1 MTSFQGAVSVV
12 TGGGGGIGRACA
24 LAFASSGSDV
34 VVADV
39 DGAAATSVAKE
50 IEALGPRALALTTDV
65 GSQADVEKLVD
76 DAIAW
81 QGHVDVYL
89 SNAGIGVGGPPH
101 LIPVEDW
108 DLALRVNLWASIW
121 AMRGIVPHMLER
133 GSGHIVF
140 MSSPAGLWGVP
151 MLSPYVTTKFAMNGY
166 AESLA
171 VFLKGKGVD
180 VSIAM
185 PGPPLATNIIRTA
198 RVTYDEGDVP
208 DDEMRETADAA
219 WNRIA
224 VPPEDLA
231 KVVAKGIEDGSFYI
245 FHSPQTPVSASE
257 RFKDLDGWLAAM
269 SAVLESDGH
278 GTDPLVSSR
287 KTAAKLA

>member
-1 MTSFQGAVSVV
+1 MTTFRDAVSVV

-24 LAFASSGSDV
+24 LAFAAAGSDV
-34 VVADV
+34 VVADI
-39 DGAAATSVAKE
+39 DGDAAASVAKE
-50 IEALGPRALALTTDV
+50 IEARGGRALAVTTDV
-65 GSQADVEKLVD
+65 GAQDDVERLVQR
-76 DAIAW
+76 AIAW

-140 MSSPAGLWGVP
+140 ISSPAGLWGVP
-151 MLSPYVTTKFAMNGY
+151 MLSPYVTSKFALNGY

-185 PGPPLATNIIRTA
+185 PGPPLATDIIRSA
-198 RVTYDEGDVP
+198 RVTYDEGDVS
-208 DDEMRETADAA
+208 DDEMRTTADAA
-219 WNRIA
+219 WSRIA
-224 VPPEDLA
+224 VPPGDLA
-231 KVVAKGIEDGSFYI
+231 EVVTKGIEDGSFYI
-245 FHSPQTPVSASE
+245 FHSPQTATQASE
-257 RFKDLDGWLAAM
+257 RFQNLDGWLAVM
-269 SAVLESDGH
+269 SSVVESDGH

-287 KTAAKLA
+287 KTAAKLT

>member
-1 MTSFQGAVSVV
+1 MTTFDGAVSVV
-12 TGGGGGIGRACA
+12 TGGAGGIGRACA
-24 LAFASSGSDV
+24 LAFAGAGSDV
-34 VVADV
+34 VIADLDETGGDSIV
-39 DGAAATSVAKE
+39 GEV
-50 IEALGPRALALTTDV
+50 EALGRRALFVRTDV
-65 GSQADVEKLVD
+65 GLQEDVEKLVEA
-76 DAIAW
+76 AIAW
-81 QGHVDVYL
+81 QGHVDVFL

-121 AMRGIVPHMLER
+121 AMRGVVPHMLER

-151 MLSPYVTTKFAMNGY
+151 MLSPYVTSKFAMNGY

-171 VFLKGKGVD
+171 VYLKGKGVD

-208 DDEMRETADAA
+208 DDEMRATADAA

-224 VPPEDLA
+224 VPPEQLA
-231 KVVAKGIEDGSFYI
+231 DVVLEGMAAKSFYI
-245 FHSPQTPVSASE
+245 FHSPHTSTQASD
-257 RFKDLDGWLAAM
+257 RFQNLDGWLAAM
-269 SAVLESDGH
+269 SAVVESDGH

-287 KTAAKLA
+287 RTAAKLT

>member
-1 MTSFQGAVSVV
+1 MTTFDGAVSVV
-12 TGGGGGIGRACA
+12 TGGAGGIGRACA
-24 LAFASSGSDV
+24 LAFAGAGSDV
-34 VVADV
+34 VIADLDETGGDSIV
-39 DGAAATSVAKE
+39 GEV
-50 IEALGPRALALTTDV
+50 EALGRRALFVRTDV
-65 GSQADVEKLVD
+65 GRQEDVEKLVEA
-76 DAIAW
+76 AIAW
-81 QGHVDVYL
+81 QGHVDVFL

-121 AMRGIVPHMLER
+121 AMRGVVPHMLER

-151 MLSPYVTTKFAMNGY
+151 MLSPYVTSKFAMNGY

-171 VFLKGKGVD
+171 VYLKGKGVD

-208 DDEMRETADAA
+208 DDEMRATADAA

-224 VPPEDLA
+224 VPPEQLA
-231 KVVAKGIEDGSFYI
+231 DVVLEGMAAKSFYI
-245 FHSPQTPVSASE
+245 FHSPQTPTQASD
-257 RFKDLDGWLAAM
+257 RFQNLDGWLAAM
-269 SAVLESDGH
+269 SAVVESDGH

-287 KTAAKLA
+287 RTAAKLT

>member
-1 MTSFQGAVSVV
+1 MSAFERAVSVV

-24 LAFASSGSDV
+24 IAFAQAGSDV
-34 VVADV
+34 VVADI
-39 DGAAATSVAKE
+39 DGAAAAAAAKE
-50 IEALGPRALALTTDV
+50 IEAIGPRALAVTTDV
-65 GSQADVEKLVD
+65 GSQADVEQLVEQ
-76 DAIAW
+76 AIAW

-133 GSGHIVF
+133 GSGHVVF

-171 VFLKGKGVD
+171 VYLKGKGVD

-208 DDEMRETADAA
+208 DDEMRETAGAA
-219 WNRIA
+219 WDRIA
-224 VPPEDLA
+224 VPPEELA
-231 KVVAKGIEDGSFYI
+231 KVVTKGIEAGSFYI
-245 FHSPQTPVSASE
+245 FHSPQTATQASE
-257 RFKDLDGWLAAM
+257 RFQNLDGWLAAM
-269 SAVLESDGH
+269 SSVLESDGH